1 MLKTAF
7 DAVSD
12 LVRNDAADEGVLA
25 EPRIGASI
33 YVASA
38 IVNILALALPFTIL
52 QIYDRVLPNASFDTL
67 TALVTAL
74 VCVIIVD
81 AILKFL
87 RASLVN
93 WSAASFTH
101 KLSMTALAKMLAA
114 RPSQHSRT
122 MVSEHLERLT
132 AINGLG
138 GYLGG
143 QSRLVAVD
151 ILFIPI
157 FALIIVLV
165 GGPIFFVVLSLFA
178 GFGYLAVRRTRA
190 LNAAI
195 EERETHDARKNDF
208 IIEVLK
214 TMQTVKSAAME
225 PLMMRRFERLQS
237 SASMI
242 TKRVINLTGEAQTY
256 STMYASLS
264 VIAIVGVGAVLVLNG
279 RLTLGALACCML
291 LSSQLLQPLMRS
303 LASWNEI
310 QMAKHHRA
318 RVAQI
323 FGDDA
328 SETEVRTEI
337 RDSFRYGE
345 KFHPEQ
351 VTLQNVT
358 VQYGRSEPLFEALN
372 LNIAKG
378 ALIAIKGADGSGR
391 SSLLRVLMD
400 DTPVAKGRVQ
410 IGEKSIDGGARHDI
424 RYVDQTPT
432 IFRGTLLDNLTLF
445 GDISTNAALAASRL
459 IGLDD
464 EVNRMP
470 QGYDTMLKS
479 AAGRD
484 IPASTAQ
491 RLSIARAIAT
501 MPSVIIL
508 DEANTLLD
516 LAGEQ
521 RFVDA
526 LKRLHGKFTIIV
538 ATHRP
543 SLIKI
548 ADEAYEISDR
558 ALHRIERD
566 DVRAKAAA
574 S

>member
-1 MLKTAF
+1 MLQTAF
-7 DAVSD
+7 NAVSD
-12 LVRNDAADEGVLA
+12 FVKNDAADEGVLV
-25 EPRIGASI
+25 EPRISASI

-38 IVNILALALPFTIL
+38 IVNVLALALPFTIL

-67 TALVTAL
+67 TALVVAL
-74 VCVIIVD
+74 VCVITID

-101 KLSMTALAKMLAA
+101 KLSMNALSKMLAA
-114 RPSQHSRT
+114 RPSTHSRT

-151 ILFIPI
+151 ILFIPV

-165 GGPIFFVVLSLFA
+165 GGPIFFVVLALFA
-178 GFGYLAVRRTRA
+178 GFGYLALRRTRA

-195 EERETHDARKNDF
+195 EERETHDARKHDF

-310 QMAKHHRA
+310 QMAKHHRS
-318 RVAQI
+318 RVAQV
-323 FGDDA
+323 FGDEQAPEADVE
-328 SETEVRTEI
+328 S
-337 RDSFRYGE
+337 SFRYGE
-345 KFHPEQ
+345 KFRPQQ
-351 VTLQNVT
+351 VSLENVT
-358 VQYGRSEPLFEALN
+358 IQYGDNEPLFEALN
-372 LNIAKG
+372 LEIAQG
-378 ALIAIKGADGSGR
+378 SIIAIKGADGSGR

-400 DTPVAKGRVQ
+400 DTPIAKGRVL
-410 IGEKSIDGGARHDI
+410 IGGTAIEAGARHAV

-432 IFRGTLLDNLTLF
+432 IFRGTILDNLTLF
-445 GDISTNAALAASRL
+445 GDVATNAALAASRL
-459 IGLDD
+459 VGFDD

-470 QGYDTMLKS
+470 LGYDTMLKS

-521 RFVDA
+521 RFVES
-526 LKRLHGKFTIIV
+526 LKRLHGKITIIV

-558 ALHRIERD
+558 ALHRIEPD
-566 DVRAKAAA
+566 HAGAKAAA